1 MHLGI
6 IPVFRGMQV
15 TIIADKKAKDEW
27 LSHGQQDGVLINWLE
42 DLQPVPASPG
52 ILADLLF
59 SPDESRISMLLESS
73 ADLVVI
79 NSVEHTLSETHE
91 SFVRINGWKTFLG
104 SAEVEASAIT
114 PEKREAAEK
123 LFSLF
128 NKTIAWV
135 PDITGFITPRI
146 IASIINEAYLAL
158 SEQVSTR
165 KDIDTAMKLGTNYPY
180 GPFDWADQI
189 GKAKIHALLTRLA
202 REHGRYTPA
211 FQL

>member
-1 MHLGI
+1 
-6 IPVFRGMQV
+6 MQV
-15 TIIADKKAKDEW
+15 TIIADKTGRDEW

-42 DLQPVPASPG
+42 DLQPVPATPG
-52 ILADLLF
+52 ILVDLLF
-59 SPDESRISMLLESS
+59 SPDKSRINMLLECST
-73 ADLVVI
+73 DLVVI

-91 SFVRINGWKTFLG
+91 SFVRINGWKTFLS

-128 NKTIAWV
+128 NKTLAWV
-135 PDITGFITPRI
+135 PDIAGFITPRV

-165 KDIDTAMKLGTNYPY
+165 EDIDTAMKLGTNYPY
-180 GPFDWADQI
+180 GPFDWADHI

-202 REHGRYTPA
+202 GDQGRYTPA